1 MDKGTEPF
9 HLKTGE
15 RALLI
20 LPRRGAMVRGNIMR
34 TLSGFERLLL
44 FLGLLLVSVYAV
56 GRIYSTVYSRAT
68 LREFWRTKAIAS
80 GSGDPLQPSRGMP
93 DFRLW
98 AEKRVEAYQQSLATN
113 FPPPLGVLKIPSI
126 ELEVPVLE
134 GTEDLTLN
142 RGVGH
147 IEGTNAPGDGGNI
160 GIAGH
165 RDGFFRGLKDV
176 HLGDTM
182 DLYTEKG
189 NFRYVVD
196 EIGIVPPE
204 NVSVLAPRSNPAL
217 TLVTCYPF
225 YFVGSAPLRYI
236 VHASITNANNVSLS
250 EQPDSS
256 AKEGGGQE
264 KR

>member
-1 MDKGTEPF
+1 
-9 HLKTGE
+9 
-15 RALLI
+15 
-20 LPRRGAMVRGNIMR
+20 MVRSDMMKR
-34 TLSGFERLLL
+34 LDGFRLLL
-44 FLGLLLVSVYAV
+44 LIGLFLVCVYSAV
-56 GRIYSTVYSRAT
+56 RVYSAAYSRAA
-68 LREFWRTKAIAS
+68 LREFSRKQTPTTAS
-80 GSGDPLQPSRGMP
+80 GPENPSSRKVGTP

-98 AEKRVEAYQQSLATN
+98 SEQRVEAYQSSLLGTV
-113 FPPPLGVLKIPSI
+113 PPPLGVLKIATI

-134 GTEDLTLN
+134 GTDDLTLN

-147 IEGTNAPGDGGNI
+147 IEGTTAPGGNGNV

-189 NFRYVVD
+189 NSRYVVD
-196 EIGIVPPE
+196 EVLIVPPE
-204 NVSVLAPRSNPAL
+204 NVSVLAPRTKPTL

-236 VHASITNANNVSLS
+236 VHASIT
-250 EQPDSS
+250 DSS
-256 AKEGGGQE
+256 NLTRSGQPSSLAEEGGSRDR
-264 KR
+264 K